1 MAGEAA
7 PGAGGAGRGAGA
19 GGLWGA
25 LAEAGLWEA
34 WARGARGLR
43 ARAVGG
49 VGRGRRVR
57 GPKHKH
63 KRSDADA
70 LPLDS
75 GLVLEG
81 ALPGLQR
88 LRQRGSGRWG
98 TSPLWLR
105 ALALVVGA
113 TLLNHLLLLRHVRR
127 NPLILRPCERGH
139 FGGTGGFAGRGAG
152 AGGGAGGQLGGT
164 ASGGVGGGGGG
175 VARADLDG
183 VAFICTG
190 IREGHGCNLPL
201 MCDSLN
207 LLRFSGGW
215 EGQVWVI
222 TDVQAELRAICP
234 TAAFEAVEAPEVS
247 SVMEMKN
254 FKRRLFEIIPGQ
266 PRAVLYIDSD
276 ILSVGCM
283 DPFLATVGGADMA
296 MFHDVYCPF
305 GGCNEFCGGF
315 IYMRD
320 TPSTRQCIA
329 DWDAE
334 LRRDGYRFYR
344 KDQDALDTVRR
355 RGQCLG
361 VRPYPY
367 SMMQAV
373 DAGFLYQMFD
383 RYRLKRPIFQHF
395 THGIRQHQVWPS
407 TYDAIER
414 QLAELMPSAWSPP
427 LGLQAERRRRQSAA
441 GADAQ
446 ARQP

>member
-1 MAGEAA
+1 
-7 PGAGGAGRGAGA
+7 
-19 GGLWGA
+19 
-25 LAEAGLWEA
+25 
-34 WARGARGLR
+34 
-43 ARAVGG
+43 
-49 VGRGRRVR
+49 
-57 GPKHKH
+57 
-63 KRSDADA
+63 
-70 LPLDS
+70 
-75 GLVLEG
+75 
-81 ALPGLQR
+81 
-88 LRQRGSGRWG
+88 
-98 TSPLWLR
+98 
-105 ALALVVGA
+105 
-113 TLLNHLLLLRHVRR
+113 
-127 NPLILRPCERGH
+127 
-139 FGGTGGFAGRGAG
+139 
-152 AGGGAGGQLGGT
+152 
-164 ASGGVGGGGGG
+164 
-175 VARADLDG
+175 
-183 VAFICTG
+183 
-190 IREGHGCNLPL
+190 
-201 MCDSLN
+201 
-207 LLRFSGGW
+207 
-215 EGQVWVI
+215 
-222 TDVQAELRAICP
+222 
-234 TAAFEAVEAPEVS
+234 
-247 SVMEMKN
+247 MKN

-373 DAGFLYQMFD
+373 DAGFFYQMFD

-395 THGIRQHQVWPS
+395 THGIRQHQVWPA

-427 LGLQAERRRRQSAA
+427 LGLQAERRRRRRSGSTALTNSRCAEINKILTLRLLGQPSSRGRPRLEGPTQAPPA
-441 GADAQ
+441 LPGSPPSSPGAPPGVPRDHPLIEPPQ
-446 ARQP
+446 ESPHIIP

>member
-152 AGGGAGGQLGGT
+152 AGGGAGGRLGGT
-164 ASGGVGGGGGG
+164 ASGGGGGGSGGGGGG
-175 VARADLDG
+175 
-183 VAFICTG
+183 
-190 IREGHGCNLPL
+190 
-201 MCDSLN
+201 
-207 LLRFSGGW
+207 
-215 EGQVWVI
+215 
-222 TDVQAELRAICP
+222 
-234 TAAFEAVEAPEVS
+234 
-247 SVMEMKN
+247 
-254 FKRRLFEIIPGQ
+254 
-266 PRAVLYIDSD
+266 
-276 ILSVGCM
+276 
-283 DPFLATVGGADMA
+283 GGA
-296 MFHDVYCPF
+296 
-305 GGCNEFCGGF
+305 G
-315 IYMRD
+315 
-320 TPSTRQCIA
+320 
-329 DWDAE
+329 
-334 LRRDGYRFYR
+334 LRV
-344 KDQDALDTVRR
+344 QTWTA
-355 RGQCLG
+355 
-361 VRPYPY
+361 
-367 SMMQAV
+367 
-373 DAGFLYQMFD
+373 
-383 RYRLKRPIFQHF
+383 
-395 THGIRQHQVWPS
+395 
-407 TYDAIER
+407 
-414 QLAELMPSAWSPP
+414 
-427 LGLQAERRRRQSAA
+427 
-441 GADAQ
+441 
-446 ARQP
+446 